1 MNILI
6 YGKKDEND
14 LLLQMIK
21 TQTNLAFRTIID
33 FQTEDYDKLLEY
45 LRTVECDMIIVQM
58 DHAAG
63 MEGAIAA
70 LNVCPDKPVLWFSN
84 DKNFVAQ
91 SYRLGVT
98 YFSVKP
104 IHEKMLN
111 LAIARC
117 QSVFPL

>member
-1 MNILI
+1 MNLLI
-6 YGKKDEND
+6 YGKKEESDV
-14 LLLQMIK
+14 LIQMIR
-21 TQTNLAFRTIID
+21 TQTNLAFRNIVD
-33 FQTEDYDKLLEY
+33 FQTEDYDTLLEY
-45 LRTVECDMIIVQM
+45 LRTVEYDMVIVLT
-58 DHAAG
+58 DCAAG
-63 MEGAIAA
+63 MEGVIAA

-104 IHEKMLN
+104 INEKMLN

-117 QSVFPL
+117 HNL